1 MNHSTLQL
9 PWKAKPGDT
18 IETMQVWPWSARLVW
33 GFFFLLTE
41 VVIFEDVVL
50 HGAAI
55 TTKHLFT
62 QGLLLGTTY
71 FAHMVWPQLKQ
82 GRIIPSALS
91 LVLALIGGYMVFV
104 LSAGRNSEASEQKA
118 LAARNFN
125 QERKLLEANVAK
137 ADADRTVAA
146 KRVAEAAA
154 HQAKVD
160 GEVTG
165 ACQGGVGPLCIRAR
179 SDASAA
185 AARLAGAEKAKEKA
199 DEVYYSLYGKLSGM
213 KAMQVE
219 DAEIKAIAGLLAAL
233 PWVKATEAELIAWH
247 KIGIPAGLT
256 AFSEIALMVSAAIR
270 KRVPITPKR
279 SLRWPLFGRRI
290 EREAAELA
298 EVTEV
303 KALPAPDQGGS
314 GGQAAELP
322 QQPEPK
328 APVPS
333 RPAGKLSKAEAE
345 AYVVTQLALGR
356 ELHGQDALAEHCGV
370 SISTMSDWL
379 RDWEERGL
387 VRKAKVGKR
396 NAILKG
402 AKVGA

>member
-1 MNHSTLQL
+1 MQKSTLRL
-9 PWKAKPGDT
+9 PWSAKHSDAAAT
-18 IETMQVWPWSARLVW
+18 QQVWPWSARLVW
-33 GFFFLLTE
+33 GFFFLITE
-41 VVIFEDVVL
+41 VVIFEDVVM

-82 GRIIPSALS
+82 WRLIPAGLS

-125 QERKLLEANVAK
+125 QERKLLEANVTK
-137 ADADRTVAA
+137 ADTDRTVAA

-154 HQAKVD
+154 HLAKAD

-199 DEVYYSLYGKLSGM
+199 DEVYYGLYGKLSGM
-213 KAMQVE
+213 KPMQVE

-270 KRVPITPKR
+270 KRVPVTPKG

-290 EREAAELA
+290 ERNGAELA
-298 EVTEV
+298 EV

-314 GGQAAELP
+314 GGQVAELP

-328 APVPS
+328 APLPK
-333 RPAGKLSKAEAE
+333 RPEGKLSKAEAE
-345 AYVVTQLALGR
+345 AFVVTELALGR
-356 ELHGQDALAEHCGV
+356 ELHGQDALA
-370 SISTMSDWL
+370 
-379 RDWEERGL
+379 
-387 VRKAKVGKR
+387 KR
-396 NAILKG
+396 
-402 AKVGA
+402 

>member
-1 MNHSTLQL
+1 MEQSTLPW
-9 PWKAKPGDT
+9 PWKAKTADAPQFK
-18 IETMQVWPWSARLVW
+18 QVWPWSARLVW
-33 GFFFLLTE
+33 GFFFLITE
-41 VVIFEDVVL
+41 VVIFEDVVM

-82 GRIIPSALS
+82 WRLIPAGLS

-118 LAARNFN
+118 NAARTHN
-125 QERKLLEANVAK
+125 QERKLLEQNVAK
-137 ADADRTVAA
+137 ADEDRTVAA

-165 ACQGGVGPLCIRAR
+165 ACQGGVGPMCLGAR
-179 SDASAA
+179 SAA
-185 AARLAGAEKAKEKA
+185 AAASARLAGAEKAKEKA
-199 DEVYYSLYGKLSGM
+199 DEVYYRLYGKLSGM
-213 KAMQVE
+213 KALQVE
-219 DAEIKAIAGLLAAL
+219 DAEIKAIAGLLVAL
-233 PWVKATEAELIAWH
+233 PWVKASQDELVAWH
-247 KIGIPAGLT
+247 KLGIPAGLT

-279 SLRWPLFGRRI
+279 SIRWPQFGRRI
-290 EREAAELA
+290 EREAAELT

-322 QQPEPK
+322 KQPEPK
-328 APVPS
+328 APVPT
-333 RPAGKLSKAEAE
+333 RPAGKMGKAEAE
-345 AYVVTQLALGR
+345 AFVVTELALGR
-356 ELHGQDALAEHCGV
+356 ELHGQDALAERCGV

-379 RDWEERGL
+379 KEWEERGL
-387 VRKAKVGKR
+387 VRKTKVGKR
-396 NAILKG
+396 NTIMRG

>member
-1 MNHSTLQL
+1 MQHLLTFWRGNASAADAPQY
-9 PWKAKPGDT
+9 K
-18 IETMQVWPWSARLVW
+18 QVWPWSARLVW
-33 GFFFLLTE
+33 GFFFLITE
-41 VVIFEDVVL
+41 VVIFEDVVM

-82 GRIIPSALS
+82 WRIIPAALS

-118 LAARNFN
+118 SAARTHN
-125 QERKLLEANVAK
+125 QERKLLEENVAK

-154 HQAKVD
+154 HQAKAD
-160 GEVTG
+160 GEVTE
-165 ACQGGVGPLCIRAR
+165 ACRGGVGPLCLRAR
-179 SDASAA
+179 SDASGA

-199 DEVYYSLYGKLSGM
+199 DEVYYRLYGKLSGM
-213 KAMQVE
+213 KALQVE

-233 PWVKATEAELIAWH
+233 PWVKASQSELIAWH

-279 SLRWPLFGRRI
+279 SIRWPQFGRRI
-290 EREAAELA
+290 EREAAEFT

-322 QQPEPK
+322 KQPEPK
-328 APVPS
+328 APVPT
-333 RPAGKLSKAEAE
+333 RPAGKMGKAEAE
-345 AYVVTQLALGR
+345 AFVVTELALGR
-356 ELHGQDALAEHCGV
+356 ELHGQDALAERCGV

-379 RDWEERGL
+379 KEWEERGL
-387 VRKAKVGKR
+387 VRKTKVGKR
-396 NAILKG
+396 NTIMRG